1 VTLRKVRILGPTYF
15 SDSPRSLRSACDCEY
30 SQLETRADIAT
41 EALVIF
47 SQALPSQSLGFI
59 DAHAEALELS
69 VAGRDLVIQQSR
81 GLLTSDRKAGT
92 TGAGT

>member
-1 VTLRKVRILGPTYF
+1 LLIRLLSHEKQGLTTLHV
-15 SDSPRSLRSACDCEY
+15 
-30 SQLETRADIAT
+30 AT
-41 EALVIF
+41 EAFVIF

-59 DAHAEALELS
+59 DAHTETLELS
-69 VAGRDLVIQQSR
+69 VAGCDLVIQQSR